1 MDLDFNMTPKK
12 LLLISGITIL
22 FIFTGVILLVLLNR
36 ETPGPESSVVPAGH
50 IHTGGTP
57 EMPQAPPTGDI
68 DKLESFL
75 HANPDDVQHLQ
86 LLADLY
92 ASKQN
97 PKSRPLFRKLIALKQ
112 AVADNWVALG
122 QTFDFSV
129 SPDSVLLCNR
139 NALLA
144 DPKNPKAL
152 YNLGAIAANS
162 GDTKKALD
170 FWHRVDLSRADTEVK
185 DLVTN
190 GLKVLEG
197 GK

>member
-1 MDLDFNMTPKK
+1 MTPKK
-12 LLLISGITIL
+12 LLLIAGITIGL
-22 FIFTGVILLVLLNR
+22 IFSGLILLVLLNR
-36 ETPGPESSVVPAGH
+36 ESPENQTTEIPSDH
-50 IHTGGTP
+50 IHGRGTP
-57 EMPQAPPTGDI
+57 ELPQAPPTGDI
-68 DKLESFL
+68 DKLEEFL

-97 PKSRPLFRKLIALKQ
+97 PKSRPLFRKLIALNQ
-112 AVADNWVALG
+112 SVADNWVALG

-139 NALLA
+139 KALLA

-170 FWHRVDLSRADTEVK
+170 YWHRVDLSRADGEVNE
-185 DLVTN
+185 LVTN